1 MVPTSEVKV
10 GDIVLIKPGDKIPVV
25 GMVIEGESS
34 VN

>member
-1 MVPTSEVKV
+1 M